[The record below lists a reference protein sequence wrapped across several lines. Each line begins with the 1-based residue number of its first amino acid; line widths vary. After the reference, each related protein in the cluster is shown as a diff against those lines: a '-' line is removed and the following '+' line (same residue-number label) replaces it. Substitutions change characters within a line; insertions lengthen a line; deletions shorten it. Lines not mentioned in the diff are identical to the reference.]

1 MGELKQKNI
10 RLTEEEIN
18 AIKETTTEIFG
29 KNVKL
34 WIFGSRVNPE
44 LKGGDIDIYIEI
56 PDYKETDVFKKKIK
70 FLIKLEERIGEQ
82 KIDLIVA
89 PYNCKEFYCIE
100 AKNTGIRIL

>member
-10 RLTEEEIN
+10 RLTEEEIK
-18 AIKETTTEIFG
+18 AIKETTAEIFG
-29 KNVKL
+29 KNAKV

-44 LKGGDIDIYIEI
+44 LKGGDIDIYVEI
-56 PDYKETDVFKKKIK
+56 PDYKETDLFKKKIN
-70 FLIKLEERIGEQ
+70 FLIKLEEQIGEQ

-100 AKNTGIRIL
+100 AKKTGIRIL

>member
-1 MGELKQKNI
+1 MEDLKQKNI
-10 RLTEEEIN
+10 RLTEEEIK
-18 AIKETTTEIFG
+18 AIKETTMEVFG
-29 KNVKL
+29 KNSRL

-44 LKGGDIDIYIEI
+44 LKGGDIDLYIEI
-56 PDYKETDVFKKKIK
+56 PDYKETDLFKKKIK

-100 AKNTGIRIL
+100 AKKTGIRIL